1 MATDSNIKV
10 INEEYERVLGNPDN
24 IIMSEGLAERM
35 SAFTQDV
42 MTTGADSHDLYISFS
57 EGVMDVAHVPGALH
71 TLRHNSE
78 VTMSLSFEVSNVT
91 QPTLKKL
98 HTALQ
103 QKLPVNIKL
112 TGSGGFSCTDA
123 EVSHWDLL
131 KVAPHQFLLSITFG
145 GKNVT
150 F

>member
-1 MATDSNIKV
+1 MATDSNMKV
-10 INEEYERVLGNPDN
+10 LNEEYDRVLANPDN
-24 IIMSEGLAERM
+24 IIMSDGLAERM

-42 MTTGADSHDLYISFS
+42 MTGGADSHDLYISFS

-71 TLRHNSE
+71 TLRHTSE
-78 VTMSLSFEVSNVT
+78 KSMSVSFEVSNVT
-91 QPTLKKL
+91 QPALKKL

-103 QKLPVNIKL
+103 QKLPINIKL
-112 TGSGGFSCTDA
+112 NGSGGFSCTNA
-123 EVSHWDLL
+123 EVSQWDLL

-145 GKNVT
+145 GNNVT